1 MSSTTAVS
9 FEVYP
14 PRRPY
19 LMGPLQDSIRAL
31 EGVGPEFISV
41 TYGAGGSSTR
51 NSLEVL
57 GFIRDHTE
65 STPLAHLT
73 CVGTR
78 RDEAED
84 LLHDF
89 VTEGITHFLALRG
102 DLPDGS
108 TTHQGELPHAA
119 DLVSL
124 MAENRSRPGGP
135 EVIAVAAFPNGHPES
150 NHVDQD
156 IQALLAKQEA
166 GADFAITQLFF
177 YTDHYLTFVERARS
191 AGVTLP
197 LLPGLMPIT
206 SPQRLHRVLELT
218 GEQSP
223 SELADALAATND
235 PASWEDIGI
244 SWTAQ
249 MVEEL
254 VDAGAN
260 GVHLYAFNQHR
271 QVLEVLRRSGV
282 RP

>member
-1 MSSTTAVS
+1 MSSAVAVS

-14 PRRPY
+14 PRRPD
-19 LMGPLQDSIRAL
+19 LMGPLHDSIRAL
-31 EGVGPEFISV
+31 DAVGPEFISV

-57 GFIRDHTE
+57 GFLRDHTH

-78 RDEAED
+78 RKEAED

-89 VTEGITHFLALRG
+89 VREGITHFLALRG
-102 DLPDGS
+102 DLPEGS
-108 TTHQGELPHAA
+108 TTHAGDLPFAA
-119 DLVSL
+119 DLVAL
-124 MAENRSRPGGP
+124 MADNRARPGGP

-150 NHVDQD
+150 SHPDQD
-156 IQALLAKQEA
+156 IQALLAKQRA

-177 YTDHYLTFVERARS
+177 YTDDYLGFVERARQ

-218 GEQSP
+218 REKTP
-223 SELADALAATND
+223 TALAQALASTDD

-244 SWTAQ
+244 SWSAR

-254 VDAGAN
+254 VDAGAP